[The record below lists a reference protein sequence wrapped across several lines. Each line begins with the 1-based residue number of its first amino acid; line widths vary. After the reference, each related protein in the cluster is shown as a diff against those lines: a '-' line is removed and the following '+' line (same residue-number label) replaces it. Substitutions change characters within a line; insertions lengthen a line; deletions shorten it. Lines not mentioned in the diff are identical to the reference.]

1 MSELQR
7 GHLQQFSLTWSL
19 LNQRMYQKWVY
30 LEVQKLVPECIIKL
44 KELVYSEKY
53 KSMVFRFIKF
63 DDEMT
68 KTTQTWRE
76 VWSLLHD
83 YNLSRKELERRKRIS
98 NVGLLLKKIKSSQMK
113 FLEDVNDA
121 GNQLTI
127 QQSINMERQEF
138 RVWQTVYNFIR
149 NKWIASSDSRTSME
163 ISNMQCLKCKSA
175 LSSHDINCKCRTCL
189 IAGGPDFSKSKEV
202 RTPTYCPKCSI
213 YEAYDREY
221 INYVTRNIKINFEFD
236 SSKVEQLSATGTGG
250 AAVEKSESGEKENS
264 KQDLLKPNVY
274 HLAWAV
280 FKRLPDRVP
289 YVKRNVKDFCIF
301 QKPPCSNVPCKV
313 ACHIVAAI
321 YPINFSKLLIGA
333 YRPVDHDIHLDTN
346 LTPIQN
352 FNMGFFLMK
361 LHEDIKNTIKGEEID
376 VDGKLL
382 DDMLSTLCSYKDDIY
397 LLRDMASLFAESC
410 LTNFQFTPD
419 EKIYPCFLSLF
430 KITDN
435 DIEIDPFRLDC
446 IYHSRLAVPMLKNGN
461 NTTKITTPIDAS
473 NNSISGSTNSKKLVT
488 ESKELFN
495 RNSELNMKMHLES
508 RPNLDHYEKTA
519 KGEIIIR
526 LEDIMKE
533 DKEKKARLT
542 KDEVRK
548 PKDNL
553 QRNR

>member
-1 MSELQR
+1 
-7 GHLQQFSLTWSL
+7 
-19 LNQRMYQKWVY
+19 MYQKWVY

-113 FLEDVNDA
+113 TFDDVSD
-121 GNQLTI
+121 GVVPLTI

-149 NKWIASSDSRTSME
+149 NKWIASTDSRLSME
-163 ISNMQCLKCKSA
+163 ISNMQCLNCKNV
-175 LSSHDINCKCRTCL
+175 LSSHDMNCKCRTCL
-189 IAGGPDFSKSKEV
+189 IAGGPDFSKSKEN
-202 RTPTYCPKCSI
+202 RTPFYCSKCSI
-213 YEAYDREY
+213 YESIDQEY

-236 SSKVEQLSATGTGG
+236 STKVEKLSSTTGDDE
-250 AAVEKSESGEKENS
+250 AKEI
-264 KQDLLKPNVY
+264 QLKPNVY

-289 YVKRNVKDFCIF
+289 FVKRSVKDFCIF
-301 QKPPCSNVPCKV
+301 QIPPCTSIPCKV

-321 YPINFSKLLIGA
+321 YPIKFSKRLISA
-333 YRPVDHDIHLDTN
+333 YQPVDHETRRDPN

-352 FNMGFFLMK
+352 FNMGFFMMK
-361 LHEDIKNTIKGEEID
+361 LHEDIKNTIKGIEID

-382 DDMLSTLCSYKDDIY
+382 DDMLTTLCSYKDDIN
-397 LLRDMASLFAESC
+397 LFRDMASLFAESC

-435 DIEIDPFRLDC
+435 DIEIDPYRLDC
-446 IYHSRLAVPMLKNGN
+446 IYASRLLIPMLKN
-461 NTTKITTPIDAS
+461 
-473 NNSISGSTNSKKLVT
+473 NNSGTKSIESGNIGATSKKLLDT
-488 ESKELFN
+488 KELN
-495 RNSELNMKMHLES
+495 LPACCKALVDNKKTSMPDLNMKFEKMHLES

-526 LEDIMKE
+526 LEDIIKKE
-533 DKEKKARLT
+533 DIEKKAKVTR
-542 KDEVRK
+542 EVESK
-548 PKDNL
+548 KSKDNL